1 MVILAGSYKDLR
13 NIATLRKK
21 MFPNLLF
28 IAPFI
33 GSVNLKPPMASSPKI
48 DPFTVKI
55 KQDKKSEV

>member
-1 MVILAGSYKDLR
+1 
-13 NIATLRKK
+13 
-21 MFPNLLF
+21 MFQNLLF
-28 IAPFI
+28 IVPFI

>member
-1 MVILAGSYKDLR
+1 MVILAGSYKDPR
-13 NIATLRKK
+13 NDRYVKEK
-21 MFPNLLF
+21 MFQNLLF
-28 IAPFI
+28 IASFI